1 MKNPVKSRTTE
12 RWYETQLRKVARHV
26 GDIVTGVAG
35 AYEPLDPRVAPAVD
49 KAMADYAALI
59 DAWARTTG
67 LRMISQISNQEE
79 QAWYARSNEM
89 AGWLRR
95 ELRTT
100 PTGEIMRSL
109 LDEQVSLI
117 KSIPLDAAK
126 RVHKLTQEAQFSGA
140 RADEVAAEIMRTN
153 GVSASKAKLIARTE
167 VARTASKLTEARARS
182 IGSSGYVWRT
192 STDGDVRPA
201 HAEMEGKFVA
211 WDSPPKLSDG
221 TTTHA
226 GQIYNC
232 RCFAEPIIPD
242 IPDEPNEEGY
252 WHE

>member
-35 AYEPLDPRVAPAVD
+35 GNPLDPRVAPAID
-49 KAMADYAALI
+49 KAMQDYAALI
-59 DAWARTTG
+59 ESWARTTG
-67 LRMISQISNQEE
+67 LRMITQVSNQDE
-79 QAWYARSNEM
+79 QAWNDRAKEM
-89 AGWLRR
+89 AGWLKR

-100 PTGEIMRSL
+100 QTGQVMSAL
-109 LDEQVSLI
+109 LDEQVGLI
-117 KSIPLDAAK
+117 KSLPLDAAK
-126 RVHKLTQEAQFSGA
+126 RVHKLTQEAQISGE
-140 RADEVAAEIMRTN
+140 RADTVAAEIMRTN
-153 GVSASKAKLIARTE
+153 DVSASKAKLIARTE

-211 WDSPPKLSDG
+211 WDSPPTLSDG